1 MNKGADAQG
10 SVHRPLS
17 CYSKTQPRLFP
28 PPSREGI
35 FLFISDTCAY
45 GVELIHIQ
53 RLGEIAV
60 HSGLHSRAHI
70 LVKGVGCH
78 SNDRHIGNGRVV
90 QRADGPGGRIAVHHR
105 HHDIHEHQID
115 ETRLALRHIVRSQ
128 LAVLLPRI
136 FKNIAKRL
144 VNPHKKWYT
153 FSVSRFLPAG
163 FILSLSSRRAW
174 TEI

>member
-1 MNKGADAQG
+1 MHKAVCIGPFHVTVKPSQG
-10 SVHRPLS
+10 
-17 CYSKTQPRLFP
+17 FP
-28 PPSREGI
+28 PLGGRH
-35 FLFISDTCAY
+35 IS
-45 GVELIHIQ
+45 I
-53 RLGEIAV
+53 
-60 HSGLHSRAHI
+60 HSGLHSRVHI

-78 SNDRHIGNGRVV
+78 GDDRHIGNGRVV
-90 QRADGPGGRIAVHHR
+90 QRADGPGGRIAVHHQ

-163 FILSLSSRRAW
+163 FILSPSSRRAW
-174 TEI
+174 IEIREGIFHDHPKPESLDRRPVRAGGT

>member
-1 MNKGADAQG
+1 MHKAVCIGPFHVTVKPSQG
-10 SVHRPLS
+10 F
-17 CYSKTQPRLFP
+17 FP
-28 PPSREGI
+28 PRGK
-35 FLFISDTCAY
+35 AY
-45 GVELIHIQ
+45 FYSFQTLAHHGVELIHIQ

-60 HSGLHSRAHI
+60 PSGLHSRAHI

-78 SNDRHIGNGRVV
+78 GNDRHIGNDRVV